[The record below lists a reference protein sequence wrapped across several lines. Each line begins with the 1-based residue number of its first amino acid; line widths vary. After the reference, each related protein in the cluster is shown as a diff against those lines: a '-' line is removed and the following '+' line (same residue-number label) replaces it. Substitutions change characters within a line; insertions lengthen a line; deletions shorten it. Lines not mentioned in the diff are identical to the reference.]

1 MGVVEW
7 TRGPTI
13 GRGSSATVS
22 LAVDRLTGELFAVK
36 TVGADRAAEL
46 KREQSILSGLSSP
59 YVVRCLGSTVSAS
72 EDASGAYDMLMEYAP
87 GGSLADEIRRRGGQ
101 CEEAL
106 IQSRARD
113 ILLGLAHAHDAG
125 VAHCDV
131 KSRNVLIGADG
142 RAMIADFGCA
152 RRTTGGGI
160 AGEHRVMGTP
170 AFMAPE
176 AARGEAQGPAADI
189 WALGCTIIE
198 MATGAA
204 PWQRFASTVAT
215 LHHVA
220 FSGEAPELP
229 RWLSEEGKDF
239 LGRCLLQD
247 AAKRWTAEQLLEHE
261 FVAAAAVLPSSSVQ
275 GIAEKGMFVSPKSV
289 LDQALWEDDEDTTAD
304 TATACPIDR
313 VRGLAAGA
321 PDWTWD
327 ASWITVHSSGPT
339 VHGDDERAMSP
350 EADTD
355 GDSPVG
361 GSSSSAGRVADAGA
375 SNSQA
380 SSHADGDRHNDTSSC
395 KCNGERSDD
404 GDHVIS
410 SDCTAILPIT
420 SNGFFSDM
428 LLVTDSWAID
438 QVIRHVAFDRGQNR
452 GRGQRAPCRRPVKD
466 GADPGVLPRVRVR
479 DCSNRV
485 TVDTARRNTPPGE
498 NLGQNGAL
506 SSSYDPSQV
515 SVSPR
520 FGARCASFCS
530 ERCVTR
536 SRLERLVTR
545 SRLVCTYSGLWIL
558 CAALFLSFG
567 NTTSC
572 SWRSKSC
579 RSISCPDSVGTCRF
593 FAAQQLHRLPGIF
606 RALRSCASVC
616 GFSSSAPKYT
626 RV

>member
-1 MGVVEW
+1 MASPVLPNGESRRDGRLGALWTAHNQPPQPFQSIAALSASLVVAVYKHGRSQEARGVVVSRVLIPAPNSNCVHHCKTRSRAHATDRQPILAAATMAARMGVVEW

-22 LAVDRLTGELFAVK
+22 LAVDRLTGELLAVK
-36 TVGADRAAEL
+36 SVGADRAAEL
-46 KREQSILSGLSSP
+46 RREQSILRSLSSP
-59 YVVRCLGSTVSAS
+59 YVVRCLGSEVSAS
-72 EDASGAYDMLMEYAP
+72 DDGSGGYDMLMEYAP
-87 GGSLADEIRRRGGQ
+87 GGSLADEIRRHSGR
-101 CEEAL
+101 CDETL
-106 IQSRARD
+106 IRSRARD
-113 ILLGLAHAHDAG
+113 ILLGLAHAHSAG

-131 KSRNVLIGADG
+131 KGRNVLIGADG

-152 RRTTGGGI
+152 RRVGSGI
-160 AGEHRVMGTP
+160 AGERAMGGGGTP

-176 AARGEAQGPAADI
+176 AARGETQGPAVDI

-247 AAKRWTAEQLLEHE
+247 AGKRWTAEQLLKHE
-261 FVAAAAVLPSSSVQ
+261 FVAAAAASSYSFVPV
-275 GIAEKGMFVSPKSV
+275 IAEKELFVSPKSV
-289 LDQALWEDDEDTTAD
+289 LDQALWEEDDDDTTAN
-304 TATACPIDR
+304 TATVCPIDR
-313 VRGLAAGA
+313 VRALAAGA

-339 VHGDDERAMSP
+339 VHDDDEPAMSP

-361 GSSSSAGRVADAGA
+361 GSSSAGRVADAGA

-380 SSHADGDRHNDTSSC
+380 SSHADGDRHDDTSSC

-410 SDCTAILPIT
+410 SECTAILPIT

-428 LLVTDSWAID
+428 LLFVPAGCASLP
-438 QVIRHVAFDRGQNR
+438 F
-452 GRGQRAPCRRPVKD
+452 PLLLF
-466 GADPGVLPRVRVR
+466 VLH
-479 DCSNRV
+479 D
-485 TVDTARRNTPPGE
+485 E
-498 NLGQNGAL
+498 NLQI
-506 SSSYDPSQV
+506 ST
-515 SVSPR
+515 
-520 FGARCASFCS
+520 S
-530 ERCVTR
+530 EI
-536 SRLERLVTR
+536 
-545 SRLVCTYSGLWIL
+545 Y
-558 CAALFLSFG
+558 
-567 NTTSC
+567 
-572 SWRSKSC
+572 
-579 RSISCPDSVGTCRF
+579 
-593 FAAQQLHRLPGIF
+593 
-606 RALRSCASVC
+606 
-616 GFSSSAPKYT
+616 
-626 RV
+626 

>member
-22 LAVDRLTGELFAVK
+22 LAVDRLTGELLAVK
-36 TVGADRAAEL
+36 SVGADRAAEL
-46 KREQSILSGLSSP
+46 RREQSIIRSLSSP
-59 YVVRCLGSTVSAS
+59 YVVRCLDSTGVSAS
-72 EDASGAYDMLMEYAP
+72 ADGSGGGYDMLMEYAP
-87 GGSLADEIRRRGGQ
+87 GGSLADEIRRRGGR
-101 CEEAL
+101 CDETL
-106 IQSRARD
+106 IRSRARD
-113 ILLGLAHAHDAG
+113 ILRGLAHAHAAG

-131 KSRNVLIGADG
+131 KGRNVLIGADG

-152 RRTTGGGI
+152 RRLGSSGI
-160 AGEHRVMGTP
+160 AGERLVGGGTP
-170 AFMAPE
+170 AFMSPE
-176 AARGEAQGPAADI
+176 AARGEAQGQAADI
-189 WALGCTIIE
+189 WALGCTVIE

-261 FVAAAAVLPSSSVQ
+261 FVATAAVLPTSSVQ

-289 LDQALWEDDEDTTAD
+289 LDQALWEDDDDTTAN

-339 VHGDDERAMSP
+339 IHDDEPAMSP

-361 GSSSSAGRVADAGA
+361 GSSSAGGVADAGA

-380 SSHADGDRHNDTSSC
+380 SSHADGDRHDDTSSC

-404 GDHVIS
+404 GDHP
-410 SDCTAILPIT
+410 A
-420 SNGFFSDM
+420 G
-428 LLVTDSWAID
+428 
-438 QVIRHVAFDRGQNR
+438 
-452 GRGQRAPCRRPVKD
+452 
-466 GADPGVLPRVRVR
+466 
-479 DCSNRV
+479 
-485 TVDTARRNTPPGE
+485 
-498 NLGQNGAL
+498 
-506 SSSYDPSQV
+506 V
-515 SVSPR
+515 SVCTFAFVVAA
-520 FGARCASFCS
+520 FGI
-530 ERCVTR
+530 
-536 SRLERLVTR
+536 LVAE
-545 SRLVCTYSGLWIL
+545 GE
-558 CAALFLSFG
+558 
-567 NTTSC
+567 
-572 SWRSKSC
+572 
-579 RSISCPDSVGTCRF
+579 
-593 FAAQQLHRLPGIF
+593 
-606 RALRSCASVC
+606 
-616 GFSSSAPKYT
+616 
-626 RV
+626 